1 MSNTNEFSDKHE
13 LSDSEFLRYSRQL
26 LLEDIGPEGQLK
38 LKNARVL
45 IIGLGGLGSP
55 AALYLAAAGVGK
67 LLLADDDQLDLSN
80 LQRQILYRTTDINQP
95 SASSHTK
102 VRLAQHH
109 LQNLNPLVEIVTFD
123 IRLDDQ
129 ALADAVAEV
138 DLVLDC
144 SDNMETRHQVNA
156 ACIKAQKTLI
166 SGSAVGFSGQLLV
179 IEPPFSHGCYA
190 CLYPDKELPQR
201 NCRTSG
207 VLGPVVGIIGTLQ
220 ALEAI
225 KMLSGLPSALSGK
238 LRLFDGKQ
246 QSWSTLQLTR
256 AKNCPT
262 CGGRT

>member
-207 VLGPVVGIIGTLQ
+207 VLGAVVGIIGTLQ

>member
-166 SGSAVGFSGQLLV
+166 SGSAVGFRGQLLV